1 MSKLWHDAWEVHTR
15 TVFPPRFICI
25 NNRHFST
32 GKPWKIRRLV
42 FFMFCKHN
50 TIDYNKERWNDK
62 VQQLP
67 EHSRPFW
74 VCGIVQCA
82 CAYERPRGG
91 NISVHHLAS
100 HYLCHNNPA
109 GARIE
114 QPTGWV
120 LYCVLSAHCTV
131 AVQCT
136 SSLYSMFYVLS
147 VILKKH
153 PNSLQ

>member
-1 MSKLWHDAWEVHTR
+1 MSKLWHDAWEVHT
-15 TVFPPRFICI
+15 VFPPRFIFLNI
-25 NNRHFST
+25 RHSYT

-82 CAYERPRGG
+82 YAYERPRGG
-91 NISVHHLAS
+91 NISVDHLAS

-109 GARIE
+109 GERIE

-120 LYCVLSAHCTV
+120 WYCVLSAHCV
-131 AVQCT
+131 EVWLPL
-136 SSLYSMFYVLS
+136 SLFW
-147 VILKKH
+147 KKKII
-153 PNSLQ
+153 NKK